1 MICRYASG
9 EIGVG
14 MQRESE
20 SQEVIGLFK
29 LLFNLPMSLSAL
41 RWFDDRIIQI

>member
-29 LLFNLPMSLSAL
+29 LWFNLPMSFPAL
-41 RWFDDRIIQI
+41 KWFDARIIQI